1 MVRMAQPFNM
11 SLPLVDGHGNF
22 GSVDGDSA
30 AAMRYTE
37 VRMAPPALELLR
49 DIDKDTVD
57 FNLNFDDSLKEPS
70 VLPGRYPNLLVN
82 GASGIAVGLAT
93 NIPPH
98 NLAEAIDAVIAQI
111 DNPDISLDALMKHM
125 SAPDFPTGG
134 YMVGKGELREAYETG
149 RGKITLRAKTH
160 VEQLKNGKKL
170 IVITEMPYQVNK
182 AAALEKILALSQE
195 KKQQFSGISDI
206 RDESDRTGMR
216 AVIEVR
222 KDADEQKLL
231 SYLFKYSDLQMS
243 FGINMVAIADGKPQQ
258 LGLKAIIA
266 YYIRHQENVVTRRT
280 RFELD
285 AARRKEHI
293 LAGLMIA
300 IANLDEVIRIIRAS
314 KTPKEARDALMAR
327 FELSQIQAQA
337 ILDLRLQRL
346 TGLEMLDIK
355 NEYDATLKLIAEL
368 ESILA
373 SKKKLFAVIKQEL
386 SEIRKKYKFER
397 RTQMLLGDEHEMP
410 VEENEPKPS
419 EETTVMLLDNGT
431 VRRAKVPELSDESRA
446 SFIIPTR
453 TDKKLWLFTNI
464 GAELI
469 IPVEDIPE
477 VKGKERAPTLAS
489 LVKLETDETVIAAM
503 EADTSGTLV
512 FFTQNG
518 FVKRTA
524 AGEYDVR
531 VRRTT
536 AVTLKNDTLIRAE
549 KLLDGASFLLITKL
563 GMSIRIEA
571 GSVPATGRVSG
582 GVHGIKLDEDDSV
595 VFALQLFDEGE
606 VLLISDRGYAKRT
619 LAFEYEQQGRNGKGL
634 KTFDFK
640 RNGSNGN
647 SVAAALYVREPF
659 DFMIVQKHSAPTRMN
674 TENIFIEPRLSK
686 GMPLV
691 ASILDDYVMEAYKL

>member
-1 MVRMAQPFNM
+1 M
-11 SLPLVDGHGNF
+11 
-22 GSVDGDSA
+22 
-30 AAMRYTE
+30 
-37 VRMAPPALELLR
+37 
-49 DIDKDTVD
+49 
-57 FNLNFDDSLKEPS
+57 
-70 VLPGRYPNLLVN
+70 
-82 GASGIAVGLAT
+82 
-93 NIPPH
+93 
-98 NLAEAIDAVIAQI
+98 
-111 DNPDISLDALMKHM
+111 
-125 SAPDFPTGG
+125 
-134 YMVGKGELREAYETG
+134 
-149 RGKITLRAKTH
+149 RAKTN

-431 VRRAKVPELSDESRA
+431 VRRAKVPELSDRA
-446 SFIIPTR
+446 AQALSFDAH
-453 TDKKLWLFTNI
+453 DKKLWLFTN
-464 GAELI
+464 
-469 IPVEDIPE
+469 PVLSSSSQSRISR
-477 VKGKERAPTLAS
+477 VKARAPPRLRAWSS
-489 LVKLETDETVIAAM
+489 LKQTNGHAAM
-503 EADTSGTLV
+503 DADTSCTLSSLR
-512 FFTQNG
+512 
-518 FVKRTA
+518 KTA
-524 AGEYDVR
+524 SSANRRRRVCVR